1 MQPND
6 ESETTM
12 SELSEPCIP
21 STQVEIG
28 GFTWTI
34 YADTNEKTID
44 KIELVTRALAKRG
57 YCAPKRVSFGGGGKP
72 PAKPLAQPLV
82 DGDGTPCCPF
92 HTNRDGRPT
101 PIRYIQPKNDLPG
114 FWGCPSQAQQAPGE
128 TINQR
133 GYCSLRF
140 DWPAESAPL
149 DNGKVT
155 R

>member
-1 MQPND
+1 
-6 ESETTM
+6 M

-34 YADTNEKTID
+34 YATTNAETID
-44 KIELVTRALAKRG
+44 QIVKVTKALVKRG
-57 YCAPKRVSFGGGGKP
+57 YSAPKRPAFASGKP
-72 PAKPLAQPLV
+72 PAKPLAQPLI

-128 TINQR
+128 TINAR

-140 DWPAESAPL
+140 DWPAESAPQ
-149 DNGKVT
+149 NGKVT

>member
-1 MQPND
+1 
-6 ESETTM
+6 M

-21 STQVEIG
+21 SCQVEIN

-44 KIELVTRALAKRG
+44 KIVLVSRALTKRG
-57 YCAPKRVSFGGGGKP
+57 YRAPVRSSFGGKSAP
-72 PAKPLAQPLV
+72 KPLAQPLI

-114 FWGCPSQAQQAPGE
+114 FWGCPAKSQGVPGE
-128 TINQR
+128 TINQN
-133 GYCSLRF
+133 GYCNVRF
-140 DWPAESAPL
+140 DWPISEAPA
-149 DNGKVT
+149 NGAHSSKVT